1 MRGWDIR
8 EKEGE
13 GGAERKE
20 GRQGREGR
28 KDRGEEG
35 QRGEEGRA
43 QTCTHACPQ
52 GVGTETAE
60 GRAPLTHKDH
70 RLPPIVTAALHSAG
84 VPACGPQP
92 RVISSGPGD
101 PDHQLM
107 LEHPLPGQQTCHP
120 AESPLKAPVLT
131 QGTSRKQ
138 GQMQVHS
145 RISQAPSLRPCG
157 RLEANNP
164 HMEAKPRF
172 LSTDPAKNSHSLKKE
187 DE

>member
-52 GVGTETAE
+52 GVGTGTAE

-101 PDHQLM
+101 PDHQP
-107 LEHPLPGQQTCHP
+107 PLPGQQTCHP

-138 GQMQVHS
+138 GQMQAHS

-164 HMEAKPRF
+164 HTEAKPRF
-172 LSTDPAKNSHSLKKE
+172 LSTDPAKNSHSLKKK